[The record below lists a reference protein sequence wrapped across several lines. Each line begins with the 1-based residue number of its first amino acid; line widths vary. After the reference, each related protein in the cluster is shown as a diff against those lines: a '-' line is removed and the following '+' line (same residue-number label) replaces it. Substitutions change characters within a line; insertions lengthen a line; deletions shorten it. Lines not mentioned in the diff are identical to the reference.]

1 MGCSFFFC
9 LFQGKKFLFHFV
21 ERKKRGNWLM
31 AAKLLLPFS
40 CLLYQLL
47 FIADIWDILLVVCPV
62 VAFDFQREIATFS
75 GRVAMI
81 PSAARL
87 LFLSATVCRRLL
99 LLRRCWLSDCRCYY
113 YDYELTMSMRQP
125 NCRAAGLRPPE
136 SSGADDVTVH
146 LMIGVHRKSMKQS
159 AGQLSYGGQ

>member
-1 MGCSFFFC
+1 MGCSFFLFISGEKVPFSFC
-9 LFQGKKFLFHFV
+9 GK
-21 ERKKRGNWLM
+21 KKRGNWLM

-87 LFLSATVCRRLL
+87 LFLSATVLSAAVVVASLL
-99 LLRRCWLSDCRCYY
+99 AL
-113 YDYELTMSMRQP
+113 
-125 NCRAAGLRPPE
+125 
-136 SSGADDVTVH
+136 
-146 LMIGVHRKSMKQS
+146 
-159 AGQLSYGGQ
+159 